1 MKQSERCQ
9 RLLDKFKCSHG
20 HELYCTTG
28 MKSLRKDFSTLVLLM
43 FAVRFSPNKA
53 AGDRRRERGR
63 PGDEG
68 GEPEDAEGE
77 EGHHP

>member
-1 MKQSERCQ
+1 
-9 RLLDKFKCSHG
+9 
-20 HELYCTTG
+20 
-28 MKSLRKDFSTLVLLM
+28 MKSLRKDFSTFVLLM
-43 FAVRFSPNKA
+43 LAVCFSPNKA